1 MPSLK
6 AQENK
11 QLVAACAACG
21 KQVSTELLTGM
32 VGGVGRRRRIVPVCD
47 ACLAKGWTPDSSPT
61 QG

>member
-21 KQVSTELLTGM
+21 AQVSTELLTGI
-32 VGGVGRRRRIVPVCD
+32 VVGVGRKSRIVGVD
-47 ACLAKGWTPDSSPT
+47 ACLAKG
-61 QG
+61 